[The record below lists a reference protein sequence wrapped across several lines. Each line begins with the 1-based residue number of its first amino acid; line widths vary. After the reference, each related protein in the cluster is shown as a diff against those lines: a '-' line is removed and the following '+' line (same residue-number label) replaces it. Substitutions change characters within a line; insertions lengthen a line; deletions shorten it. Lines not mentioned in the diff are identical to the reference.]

1 MPIVAY
7 APGNAIARGEK
18 PAPDR
23 RCRRLRMVAAA
34 IGDAAGDDPGKKE
47 RPARSRAAPRPA
59 FHHKAMRRLAMALLI
74 YLVTDCLALAIVV
87 AVAALLLLV

>member
-34 IGDAAGDDPGKKE
+34 IGDATGDDPGKSGRPGRGQ
-47 RPARSRAAPRPA
+47 RPAGLTTTS
-59 FHHKAMRRLAMALLI
+59 MRRLAMALLVH
-74 YLVTDCLALAIVV
+74 LVTDCLALAIVV

>member
-1 MPIVAY
+1 VPIVAY

-34 IGDAAGDDPGKKE
+34 IGDAAGDDPGKSGRPGRGQ
-47 RPARSRAAPRPA
+47 RPAGLTTTS
-59 FHHKAMRRLAMALLI
+59 MRRLAMALLVH
-74 YLVTDCLALAIVV
+74 LVTDCLALAIVV